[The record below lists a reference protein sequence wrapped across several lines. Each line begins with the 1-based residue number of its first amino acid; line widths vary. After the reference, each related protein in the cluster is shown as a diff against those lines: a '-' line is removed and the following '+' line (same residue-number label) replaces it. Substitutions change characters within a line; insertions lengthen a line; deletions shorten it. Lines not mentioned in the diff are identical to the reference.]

1 MREEINRMLLTLTRT
16 IDKSRILFIL
26 KFFIFFTLI
35 YTAIVM
41 YSVRNIY
48 LANDLIMMAALF
60 IILNKLDNI

>member
-60 IILNKLDNI
+60 IVLNKLDTI

>member
-1 MREEINRMLLTLTRT
+1 MREEINRMLLTLTRR

-60 IILNKLDNI
+60 IILNKLDK

>member
-1 MREEINRMLLTLTRT
+1 MREEINRMLLTLTRR